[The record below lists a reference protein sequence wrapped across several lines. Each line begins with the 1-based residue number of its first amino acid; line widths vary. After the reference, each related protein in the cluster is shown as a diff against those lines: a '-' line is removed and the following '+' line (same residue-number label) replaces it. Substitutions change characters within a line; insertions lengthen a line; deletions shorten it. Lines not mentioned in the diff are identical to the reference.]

1 MKRVSIDSIGE
12 EYSSCEDDN
21 FNTIYIKNSDLPKN
35 ASEGD
40 ILQIDDNGK
49 IKIDIEETKKRKAKI
64 IALQKKIRNS

>member
-12 EYSSCEDDN
+12 EYSSCE
-21 FNTIYIKNSDLPKN
+21 
-35 ASEGD
+35 EGD